1 MNVAIE
7 GSRTQDTATQTCG
20 LKGPRSFKEGSE
32 SYGSSRQPRS
42 RASGGPHRLQ
52 RWFRI
57 LRKLRPASKPGL
69 GGPYRASPKRTS
81 MDPKFGQKSEFVSS
95 TDLIP
100 CNVQSSLAAVQAP
113 YIACLYAWVFEP
125 GLGGP
130 YRASPKRTSM
140 DPKFGQKSEF
150 VSSTDLI
157 PCNVQSSL
165 AAVQAPEHRPDNF
178 YFYPLFT
185 ALF

>member
-1 MNVAIE
+1 MDPKFGQKSEFVSSTDLIPCNV
-7 GSRTQDTATQTCG
+7 Q
-20 LKGPRSFKEGSE
+20 
-32 SYGSSRQPRS
+32 SSLAAVQAPYI
-42 RASGGPHRLQ
+42 ACLYA
-52 RWFRI
+52 WVFE
-57 LRKLRPASKPGL
+57 PGL